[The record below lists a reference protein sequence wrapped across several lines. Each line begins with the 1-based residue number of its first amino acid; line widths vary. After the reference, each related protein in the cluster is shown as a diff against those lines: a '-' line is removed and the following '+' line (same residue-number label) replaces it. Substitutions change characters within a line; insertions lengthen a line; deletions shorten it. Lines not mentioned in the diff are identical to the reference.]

1 VDIYTKKKAWKIFL
15 FIIGM
20 ILIAVSIFYTN
31 RLVGKFA
38 SAERKN
44 VRLWADAVHRKAEL
58 MQYTEK
64 FFGQLQE
71 QEQKKAE
78 LLAKVY
84 NRLLSDN
91 NSQDLTFYLNIIHD
105 NKTIPVILTDAHG
118 KILSSKNLK
127 KGQDTF
133 TFLTGKLKDEFSVYK
148 PIEVEFVKGE
158 RNYLYYKNSNLFTQL
173 KKVLNDYITIFME
186 EVALNSSSV
195 PVIITD
201 STQSNILLYGN
212 LNDVKM
218 GDSLFAREKLMDMK
232 DENEPIILD
241 FIDVGKVYIFYK
253 DSELLNKMRLF
264 PLAQLL
270 IIFVFI
276 GIAYLLFNLSR
287 NAEQNRVWA
296 GMARETAHQI
306 GTPLSSIMAWM
317 ELLKMDGADQKQA
330 AEEIEKDVAR
340 LEMITER
347 FSKIGSTPSLELTNI
362 TDIIRQTIDYLKPRT
377 PRNVEYDIVL
387 PKHDVIAL
395 ANGPLFSWV
404 LENLFKNAIDAMDA
418 KGKIT
423 IEMKEENDN
432 VVIDVKD
439 TGKGISKSEQRDV
452 FSPGYTTKKRGWG
465 LGLSLAKRI
474 IKEYH
479 KGKIYIK
486 HSAPGKGT
494 TFRIVLKKDIGEL

>member
-1 VDIYTKKKAWKIFL
+1 MDIYTKKKRWKIAL
-15 FIIGM
+15 FVIGM
-20 ILIAVSIFYTN
+20 ILIAGSIFYTN
-31 RLVGKFA
+31 QLVRKFA
-38 SAERKN
+38 AAERKN

-71 QEQKKAE
+71 QERKKAE
-78 LLAKVY
+78 MLAKVY
-84 NRLLSDN
+84 KRLLTDN
-91 NSQDLTFYLNIIHD
+91 GSPDLTFYIDIIHD
-105 NKTIPVILTDAHG
+105 NQTIPVILTNASG
-118 KILSSKNLK
+118 KILNTKNLEE
-127 KGQDTF
+127 GQDTIAY
-133 TFLTGKLKDEFSVYK
+133 LTGKLKEEFSVYK

-158 RNYLYYKNSNLFTQL
+158 KNFLYYKNSNLFTEL
-173 KKVLNDYITIFME
+173 KNVLNDYVTIFIE

-201 STQSNILLYGN
+201 STQTNILLFGN
-212 LNDVKM
+212 LNEAKM
-218 GDSLFAREKLMDMK
+218 SDSTFAHKKLEEMK
-232 DENEPIILD
+232 GENDPILLD

-270 IIFVFI
+270 IIIVFI
-276 GIAYLLFNLSR
+276 GIAYLLFSLSR

-317 ELLKMDGADQKQA
+317 ELLKMDGANHKQA

-362 TDIIRQTIDYLKPRT
+362 TDIIQRTVDYLKPRT
-377 PRNVEYDIVL
+377 PRNVKYEVVM
-387 PKHDVIAL
+387 PKQEVIAS

-404 LENLFKNAIDAMDA
+404 LENLFKNAIDAMDG

-423 IEMKEENDN
+423 LEMKEDSDN
-432 VVIDVKD
+432 IIIDVTD
-439 TGKGISKSEQRDV
+439 TGKGISITGQRDV

-465 LGLSLAKRI
+465 LGLSLARRI
-474 IKEYH
+474 IKDYH

-486 HSAPGKGT
+486 HSSPGKGT
-494 TFRIVLKKDIGEL
+494 TFRIILRKDIKI

>member
-1 VDIYTKKKAWKIFL
+1 
-15 FIIGM
+15 
-20 ILIAVSIFYTN
+20 
-31 RLVGKFA
+31 
-38 SAERKN
+38 
-44 VRLWADAVHRKAEL
+44 
-58 MQYTEK
+58 
-64 FFGQLQE
+64 
-71 QEQKKAE
+71 
-78 LLAKVY
+78 
-84 NRLLSDN
+84 
-91 NSQDLTFYLNIIHD
+91 
-105 NKTIPVILTDAHG
+105 
-118 KILSSKNLK
+118 
-127 KGQDTF
+127 
-133 TFLTGKLKDEFSVYK
+133 
-148 PIEVEFVKGE
+148 
-158 RNYLYYKNSNLFTQL
+158 LFTQL

-218 GDSLFAREKLMDMK
+218 GDSLFAREKLMEMK

>member
-1 VDIYTKKKAWKIFL
+1 M
-15 FIIGM
+15 GM
-20 ILIAVSIFYTN
+20 LLIALSIFYTN
-31 RLVGKFA
+31 RLVSKFA
-38 SAERKN
+38 SSERKN

-58 MQYTEK
+58 VQYTEK

-71 QEQKKAE
+71 EERKKAE

-105 NKTIPVILTDAHG
+105 NKTIPVILTNAHG

-127 KGQDTF
+127 FGQDTLNY
-133 TFLTGKLKDEFSVYK
+133 LTGKLKDEFSVYK

-173 KKVLNDYITIFME
+173 KNVLNDYITSFMA

-201 STQSNILLYGN
+201 STQQNVLLFGN
-212 LNDVKM
+212 LNGAKM
-218 GDSLFAREKLMDMK
+218 ADSAFAEQKLMEMK

-253 DSELLNKMRLF
+253 NSELLNKMRWF
-264 PLAQLL
+264 PLVQLL

-276 GIAYLLFNLSR
+276 AIAYLLFSFSR

-317 ELLKMDGADQKQA
+317 ELLKMDETNHKQA
-330 AEEIEKDVAR
+330 AEEISKDVSR
-340 LEMITER
+340 LEMITKR
-347 FSKIGSTPSLELTNI
+347 FSKIGSAPTLELTNI
-362 TDIIRQTIDYLKPRT
+362 TDIIHQTVDYLKPRT
-377 PRNVEYDIVL
+377 PRKVEYNIIL
-387 PKHDVIAL
+387 PKQDVIAM

-418 KGKIT
+418 KGTIT
-423 IEMKEENDN
+423 VDMEQQNGN
-432 VVIDVKD
+432 VIIDVKD
-439 TGKGISKSEQRDV
+439 TGKGISKTEQRDV
-452 FSPGYTTKKRGWG
+452 FSPGFTTKKRGWG

-474 IKEYH
+474 IKDYH
-479 KGKIYIK
+479 QGKIYIK
-486 HSAPGKGT
+486 QSSVGKGT
-494 TFRIVLKKDIGEL
+494 TFRIILKKNVKV